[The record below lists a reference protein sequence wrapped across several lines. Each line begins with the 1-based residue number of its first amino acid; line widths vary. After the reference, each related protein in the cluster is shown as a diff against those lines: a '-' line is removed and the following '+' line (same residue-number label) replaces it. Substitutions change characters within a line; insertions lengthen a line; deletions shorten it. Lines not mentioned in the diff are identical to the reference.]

1 MVIGM
6 AHGGARNRSGPPPDP
21 SSGRSDRR
29 GLTLTSLPASYAG
42 LVPEFPLPGA
52 TERELELWAEAWSW
66 PQANGWALATETP
79 RRRAVAMWV
88 RTAVRCEAVDAPA
101 NLLAQLHR
109 FADQA
114 ALTPAGLAEA
124 GWSIAK
130 DEVRERRAD
139 SVAPPR
145 SSSRSKLKVVNGGD

>member
-1 MVIGM
+1 MVIVM

-29 GLTLTSLPASYAG
+29 GLTLTALPASYAG
-42 LVPEFPLPGA
+42 PVPEFPLPGA
-52 TERELELWAEAWSW
+52 TERELELWDEAWTW

-124 GWSIAK
+124 GWSIAR
-130 DEVRERRAD
+130 DEVRERRAE
-139 SVAPPR
+139 SATPVR

>member
-1 MVIGM
+1 
-6 AHGGARNRSGPPPDP
+6 
-21 SSGRSDRR
+21 
-29 GLTLTSLPASYAG
+29 
-42 LVPEFPLPGA
+42 
-52 TERELELWAEAWSW
+52 
-66 PQANGWALATETP
+66 
-79 RRRAVAMWV
+79 MWV

-130 DEVRERRAD
+130 DEVQQRRAE
-139 SVAPPR
+139 SVAPAR
-145 SSSRSKLKVVNGGD
+145 SSSRSKFKVVNGGD